1 MSASSHMPT
10 EDRGCVS
17 LELQLEVSMGQ
28 LTSVL
33 ATGCKRRS
41 SAKKAPVPTIKHLF
55 NPSGALQTSKP
66 DLLHSHCEQL
76 PSDSLLGLEWRLMP
90 TKEERKTAFSGN
102 MDRTGGDTAL
112 SEMGQAQRRKYHKV
126 SRKLKRFNFVE
137 VEHRIVLCRGWE
149 RKRGSKRR

>member
-1 MSASSHMPT
+1 MNTNAGAHMPT

-17 LELQLEVSMGQ
+17 LELQLEVAKGH

-33 ATGCKRRS
+33 ATGRKLRS
-41 SAKKAPVPTIKHLF
+41 SAEEAPVPTIKHLF

-66 DLLHSHCEQL
+66 DLLHSCCEQL

-102 MDRTGGDTAL
+102 MDRNGGDTAL
-112 SEMGQAQRRKYHKV
+112 SEMSQAQRYNTTSSHA
-126 SRKLKRFNFVE
+126 S
-137 VEHRIVLCRGWE
+137 
-149 RKRGSKRR
+149 